1 MEDKY
6 KVYEDNDIIITKE
19 GTTIYKKASRKFLK
33 ALTENIPSLWDKLDK
48 KREQYQLAIKSR
60 ERIQKGKNGN

>member
-6 KVYEDNDIIITKE
+6 KVYEDDDIIITEK

-33 ALTENIPSLWDKLDK
+33 ALTADIPSLWDDLDAK
-48 KREQYQLAIKSR
+48 TEQYQLAIRNRQK
-60 ERIQKGKNGN
+60 IQEGKHGN